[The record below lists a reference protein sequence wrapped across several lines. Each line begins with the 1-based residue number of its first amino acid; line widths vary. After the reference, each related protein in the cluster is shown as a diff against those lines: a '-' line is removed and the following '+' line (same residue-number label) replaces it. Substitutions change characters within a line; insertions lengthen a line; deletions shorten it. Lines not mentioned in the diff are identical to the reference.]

1 MKRLLTIVL
10 LTAASM
16 VGSAQEKVETIITTD
31 IVSQYIWRGQELGGV
46 SMQPSLGIAYK
57 GLELMASGSVGL
69 TDPDDNTE
77 IDITAS
83 YSIGRMNIG
92 VTDYWVNSPE
102 QRYFLYDAHRT
113 SHVFEANVGYDLGV
127 ASIQWYTNF
136 AGNDG
141 ENNSGKRAYSSY
153 AEATVPFSLGGC
165 DWEVAVGVVPYATTY
180 YDTSGLAVTNL
191 SVKATKVIALSDKF
205 SLPVF
210 AQLAANPCTQKA
222 YLVFGITLSPL

>member
-1 MKRLLTIVL
+1 MKRLLTIIF

-16 VGSAQEKVETIITTD
+16 VVAAQEKVETIITTD

-153 AEATVPFSLGGC
+153 VEATVPFSLGGC
-165 DWEVAVGVVPYATTY
+165 DWEAVVGVVPYATTY

>member
-10 LTAASM
+10 LSVACMVAA
-16 VGSAQEKVETIITTD
+16 AQEKVEATVASD
-31 IVSQYIWRGQELGGV
+31 FVSQYVWRGQELGGV

-57 GLELMASGSVGL
+57 GLELTAWGSVGM
-69 TDPDDNTE
+69 TDPDDDTE
-77 IDITAS
+77 IDIMAS

-165 DWEVAVGVVPYATTY
+165 DWEAAVGVVPHASTF

-191 SVKATKVIALSDKF
+191 SVKATKDIALSSHF

-222 YLVFGITLSPL
+222 FLVFGITLSAH